1 MKWIGYIFSSL
12 WRLWF
17 LLLFITTFILVTPAL
32 LFFTAIIK
40 NNKIVCYI
48 MQYWSRVILW
58 FSGVFYKIN
67 YESVL
72 NKDEQYIFCANH
84 VSTLDIP
91 LIAASIPMPI
101 LYIGKAELVK
111 IPIFGYFFK
120 HNSVIVN
127 RKKRKD
133 SYQAFL
139 NAKEKLK
146 NGLNICI
153 FPEGGIP
160 ESTIIL
166 RNFKNGAFRLALENK
181 INIVPLTLINNKY
194 HFPQEYYKGYPG
206 LVKITVHKPVSPNSF
221 SGEGEIKKLNNY
233 IYNIILNELKKH
245 ES

>member
-1 MKWIGYIFSSL
+1 MKWIGYLFSSL

-17 LLLFITTFILVTPAL
+17 LYLFLITFILVIPFL
-32 LFFTAIIK
+32 LFFTAVIK
-40 NNKIVCYI
+40 NNKKVCNL
-48 MQYWSRVILW
+48 MRYWSRVILW
-58 FSGVFYKIN
+58 FSGLFYRIK
-67 YESVL
+67 YEENF
-72 NKDEQYIFCANH
+72 NKNEQYIFCANH

-91 LIAASIPMPI
+91 LISAALTVPI

-127 RKKRKD
+127 REKRKD

-139 NAKEKLK
+139 NAGEKLEK
-146 NGLNICI
+146 GLNICM

-160 ESTIIL
+160 KATTIL
-166 RNFKNGAFRLALENK
+166 KKFKNGPFRLALDRK
-181 INIVPLTLINNKY
+181 IKIIPLTLINNKS

-206 LVKITVHKPVSPNSF
+206 RVKITVHKPVNPTSF
-221 SGEGEIKKLNNY
+221 YGEDSIKNLNNY
-233 IYNIILNELKKH
+233 IYNIILNELKKY